1 MGSDD
6 AYFAS
11 REILNLKKIKPLNIF
26 FIAVSPFEVFVVQQK
41 KKFIIILGLQC
52 TA

>member
-6 AYFAS
+6 AFLLPERYS
-11 REILNLKKIKPLNIF
+11 IYKKIRPLNIF

>member
-6 AYFAS
+6 AFFAS
-11 REILNLKKIKPLNIF
+11 REILYKKIRPLNIF